1 MYRVH
6 FTAEDLAR
14 VRLMRSWG
22 PLAETYL
29 SLGRLRRGQ
38 PGDGLRG
45 WSTRV
50 ARSTSGLVHPCASL
64 FDNRWLDLFTLT
76 GPAESIEEGLAAL
89 LAVRPE
95 HLRAELVAA
104 ADTRWQSGDHRR
116 WPAGVGDPAGNRAD
130 RHRLATFLHDYHKVG
145 VAPHWS
151 RIQARLDIEHAALTH
166 LLANSGVE
174 GLLAGLAPFA
184 RWRYPTLE
192 AGHGGSRVD
201 IHLGG
206 RGLLLVPSA
215 FLDPRPTLWIN
226 GLDEQAPPMLFLPA
240 MRGPLDLATVLAE
253 PFEADQMSALIDL
266 VGRTRANALHSIG
279 TAPCTTGELARRLAI
294 SLASA
299 SEHATVLRGA
309 GLVFSVRQGRTVR
322 HHLTA
327 LGEQMLSGTVA
338 APPRTAAVAEHL
350 AVRHKGHQPSRTGP
364 RSFVR

>member
-1 MYRVH
+1 MYRVQ

-50 ARSTSGLVHPCASL
+50 ARSSSGLVHPCASL

-76 GPAESIEEGLAAL
+76 GPAESIEEGLTAL

-104 ADTRWQSGDHRR
+104 ADARWRYGDHRR

-130 RHRLATFLHDYHKVG
+130 RHRLATFLHDYHKVA

-151 RIQARLDIEHAALTH
+151 HIQARLDTEHAALTH
-166 LLANSGVE
+166 LLAISGVE
-174 GLLAGLAPFA
+174 GLLAGLMPFA
-184 RWRYPTLE
+184 RWRYPVLE
-192 AGHGGSRVD
+192 VGHGATTTD

-215 FLDPRPTLWIN
+215 FLDPRPVLWTS
-226 GLDEQAPPMLFLPA
+226 GLDEEAPSMLFLPA
-240 MRGPLDLATVLAE
+240 MRGPLDLAAVLAE
-253 PFEADQMSALIDL
+253 PPGADRLSALVDL
-266 VGRTRANALHSIG
+266 VGRTRAYALHSIG
-279 TAPCTTGELARRLAI
+279 TAPCTTGELAHRLAI
-294 SLASA
+294 SAASA

-309 GLVFSVRQGRTVR
+309 GLVSTVRQGRTVR

-338 APPRTAAVAEHL
+338 APSQATAVAERL
-350 AVRHKGHQPSRTGP
+350 AVHHQGRQPPRTGP